1 MPVPQP
7 TKIYRIVHI
16 ENLRTLV
23 KAGEIPAQNYSSL
36 ENYIPIGETELIK
49 NRSELYIPVEPFGS
63 IKDYVAFYFG
73 LRSPMLYCIKNGF
86 DVRRRRMSEIIYL
99 ITTIEELEKLNKKYI
114 FTDGHA
120 YAAFTAFFNKRE
132 DLNKVDWSAVNLI
145 RWNNTASDPDRKR
158 RKQAECFVHKSV
170 NIGALKSI
178 AVYDKESYNYVNNIL
193 KEFKINIRTII
204 KPEWY
209 Y

>member
-7 TKIYRIVHI
+7 TKIYRIIHI
-16 ENLRTLV
+16 KNLGTIL
-23 KAGEIPAQNYSSL
+23 KAGAIHAQNYSTL
-36 ENYIPIGETELIK
+36 EDYIPIGETELIR
-49 NRSELYIPVEPFGS
+49 NRSELLIPVVPFGN

-86 DVRRRRMSEIIYL
+86 DVKRRRMSEIIYL
-99 ITTIEELEKLNKKYI
+99 RTSIEELEKLNKKYI

-120 YAAFTAFFNKRE
+120 YAAFTEFFNMKE

-145 RWNNTASDPDRKR
+145 RWNNTSGDPDRKR

-170 NIGALKSI
+170 EIEALKLI
-178 AVYDKESYNYVNNIL
+178 AVYDKESYNYVDNIL
-193 KEFKINIRTII
+193 NESEINIRTVI